1 MTAMFPITGVHYT
14 DAENSLP
21 DPDTINCKELWYSTS
36 RCQPRFD
43 PAAANAVLAELVN
56 TINKGEVSYNCA
68 YLDQL
73 QLAVRYL
80 IQRGLT
86 TGTQLQAGPFDYIC
100 YTDPPLTRYNDFL
113 TLVVLPGQSN
123 QGNTRINV
131 DNHGLVQL
139 LRNDGQQLESQDLK
153 VGIPALISYWQ
164 GNWYHVGLVQSQV
177 PILIRGG
184 VDLWIR
190 TDGSDVTGDGSANSP
205 DKAFRTIQGA
215 WLKAGGRY
223 AATPLFTMNFRLGI
237 PGTYDGA
244 NLGPF
249 GGNVTLT
256 GDESNRSAYRI
267 SSVEIGNTRHA
278 SFSCQGLST
287 ISFYGLTLLCDIA
300 PNQMQCFYIGN
311 SQVNIQSV
319 DFETTVANPN
329 AAWVIIGG
337 GSFATRNGDFY
348 FRGNNLTMGAA
359 FYAKE
364 GSNLFIGGNNNGSL
378 PVPRFFFNDMQLGG
392 GAFYIASRLA
402 VIQQA
407 GPSNGIIMP
416 VNIVGPQYSV
426 DTNSI
431 LTGGGVAFPGSSAGA
446 VYSGGQV
453 VP

>member
-21 DPDTINCKELWYSTS
+21 DPNTINCKELWYSTS

-43 PAAANAVLAELVN
+43 PAAANAMLAELVN

-86 TGTQLQAGPFDYIC
+86 TGTQLQAGPFDYVC

-113 TLVVLPGQSN
+113 TLVVVPGQSN

-131 DNHGLVQL
+131 DGHGLVQL
-139 LRNDGQQLESQDLK
+139 LRNDGRQLEPQDIK
-153 VGIPALISYWQ
+153 TGIPALISYWQ

-177 PILIRGG
+177 PIVIVGD

-190 TDGSDVTGDGSANSP
+190 TDGSDTTGDGSANTP
-205 DKAFRTIQGA
+205 DKAFRTLIGA
-215 WLKAGGRY
+215 WVRAGSRY
-223 AATPLFTMNFRLGI
+223 AATPLFTMNFRFGI
-237 PGTYDGA
+237 PGTYAGA
-244 NLGPF
+244 TLGPF
-249 GGNVTLT
+249 GGNVRVL

-267 SSVEIGNTRHA
+267 SSVHIGNTNHA
-278 SFSCQGLST
+278 CICAQQLSVLE
-287 ISFYGLTLLCDIA
+287 IKGMTLLADIA
-300 PNQMQCFYIGN
+300 PNPMRCIEVGN
-311 SQVNIQSV
+311 SNVYIQSV
-319 DFETTVANPN
+319 DFEMTVGNPTSL
-329 AAWVIIGG
+329 WVLAGG
-337 GSFATRNGDFY
+337 GTFATRNGDFY
-348 FRGNNLTMGAA
+348 FRGNNLTMGAG
-359 FYAKE
+359 FYARE
-364 GSNLFIGGNNNGSL
+364 GAVLFIGGNNDGAL
-378 PVPRFFFNDMQLGG
+378 PVPRFFFNDMPLVQS
-392 GAFYIASRLA
+392 FYVASRLA
-402 VIQQA
+402 VVQQT
-407 GPSNGIIMP
+407 GPANGLIFP
-416 VNIVGPQYSV
+416 VNITGQQYSV

-431 LTGGGVAFPGSSAGA
+431 LTGGGVTFPGTVPGI